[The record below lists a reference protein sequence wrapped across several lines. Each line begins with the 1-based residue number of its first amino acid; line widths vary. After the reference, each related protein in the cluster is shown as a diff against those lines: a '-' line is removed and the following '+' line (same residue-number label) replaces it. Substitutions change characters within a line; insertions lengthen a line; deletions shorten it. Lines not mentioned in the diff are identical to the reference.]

1 MSVNNST
8 AMTGALFIH
17 KGTMQRHINAVH
29 LKIKPYE
36 CEQCQKSFILKDHL
50 KRHINAIHLE
60 IKPYECDQCKK
71 SFSRKDKMYN
81 HVKSVHK
88 SP

>member
-36 CEQCQKSFILKDHL
+36 CEQCQKF
-50 KRHINAIHLE
+50 KRPF
-60 IKPYECDQCKK
+60 KKTYQCNPPRNKTL
-71 SFSRKDKMYN
+71 
-81 HVKSVHK
+81 
-88 SP
+88 